1 MLWAKAS
8 HLRGSVLAVIQ
19 DRTRIQADIHQAR
32 AQGHSLREAELRARL
47 AELHSQAQ
55 QWREAAQELHWAAQL
70 ALQEGAM
77 APHAEYLFEK
87 GERLTHAP
95 SLSESAARALRKAC
109 AAAKVSGKP
118 TLALSASQALV
129 SLWVE
134 RQVWDKAASAA
145 GQVIEM
151 LDSLGRKADLCDA
164 LEKRASYLHRMDREQ
179 PSERSREGALRD
191 MTRAVALAELQD
203 DLRRSV
209 ELRLM
214 RRILRDFVWEEGA
227 PISALHEELE
237 LDYDADPFAEEP
249 LGRAMAALQA
259 GMSETGAKHAT
270 SARDAALEGADPLRY
285 KLACLL
291 LAEAA
296 ELTGDQPGALAALLS
311 CKATL
316 EQSRG
321 KQAGHPIRL
330 VLDALR
336 HRWGDAAMSEAIQ
349 AYSERL

>member
-1 MLWAKAS
+1 M
-8 HLRGSVLAVIQ
+8 IQ
-19 DRTRIQADIHQAR
+19 DHTRIQAEIHQAR
-32 AQGHSLREAELRARL
+32 AQGQPLREAELRARL
-47 AELHSQAQ
+47 AEIHSEAQ

-95 SLSESAARALRKAC
+95 GLSESAARALRKAC
-109 AAAKVSGKP
+109 AAARVAGKL

-129 SLWVE
+129 TLWVE
-134 RQVWDKAASAA
+134 IQAWDKAASAT
-145 GQVIEM
+145 GEVIEL
-151 LDSLGRKADLCDA
+151 LDSLGRKAELCDA

-179 PSERSREGALRD
+179 PSDRSREGALRD
-191 MTRAVALAELQD
+191 MSRAVALAELQD

-227 PISALHEELE
+227 PISALHSELE
-237 LDYDADPFAEEP
+237 LDHDADPFADES
-249 LGRAMAALQA
+249 LGQAMAALQA
-259 GMSETGAKHAT
+259 GMSETGNHHAT
-270 SARDAALEGADPLRY
+270 AARDAALESADPLRY
-285 KLACLL
+285 MLASLL

-296 ELTGDQPGALAALLS
+296 ELAGDQPGALRALLS

-316 EQSRG
+316 EKSQG

-330 VLDALR
+330 VLNALR
-336 HRWGDAAMSEAIQ
+336 HRWGDNAMADAIQ
-349 AYSERL
+349 AYSERLQ